1 MSGLRLRREDVADDA
16 LVVVRGG
23 RLDRARLRRDA
34 ILTLRR
40 FGEYGISVLAA
51 PDEAAFAV
59 LASTTLQRER
69 VLTLMRMGTLRA
81 AGLEVRP
88 TFRRPHFTVMLP
100 DLDADIDRLV
110 ACDNEVRANP
120 HYVAPEAER

>member
-1 MSGLRLRREDVADDA
+1 MSGLRVRREEVPDDA

-23 RLDRARLRRDA
+23 LLDPERLTRDA
-34 ILTLRR
+34 TLTFRR

-51 PDEAAFAV
+51 ADEAALDVIA
-59 LASTTLQRER
+59 ATTLQREP
-69 VLTLMRMGTLRA
+69 VLTLMRVGALRT

-100 DLDADIDRLV
+100 DLDADVARLV
-110 ACDNEVRANP
+110 ACDNVVRDNS
-120 HYVAPEAER
+120 HYVSPEAER

>member
-1 MSGLRLRREDVADDA
+1 VSGLRVRRESLADDA

-23 RLDRARLRRDA
+23 LLGRSRLRRDA
-34 ILTLRR
+34 ILTFHR

-51 PDEAAFAV
+51 PDEAALDA
-59 LASTTLQRER
+59 LASTTLQREP

-81 AGLEVRP
+81 AGFEVRP

-110 ACDNEVRANP
+110 ACDNEVRDNP
-120 HYVAPEAER
+120 RYVAPEAER